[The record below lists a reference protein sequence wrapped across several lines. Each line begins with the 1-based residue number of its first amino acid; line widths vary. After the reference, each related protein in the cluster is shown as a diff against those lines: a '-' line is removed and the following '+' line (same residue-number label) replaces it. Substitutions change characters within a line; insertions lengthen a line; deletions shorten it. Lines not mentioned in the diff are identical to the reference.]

1 MSAASRAAPPA
12 RNAPCPCGSGKR
24 YKDCHGA
31 LVAGPA
37 LPAADSLEALLRQ
50 AEHASARGE
59 LALAESC
66 WQRILAIDPDHPE
79 ALFHL
84 GNRAHQ
90 RREPAIAIECFERA
104 LLRAPGHPAILNN
117 LGLALEATGDRER
130 AEACYRGVL
139 AADPQH
145 ADALLNLA
153 NVSFG
158 AGRYGDAALLH
169 ERAAAVRRNESPEVW
184 VQRALA
190 QERILDFAGAE
201 SSFQEA
207 ARLAP
212 EDGRIQTNLATLY
225 IRQRRHAEAEKPLA
239 KALALD
245 PEAPYAL
252 SSLAYVRQQRCAW
265 QGLGELHERIGR
277 LLDRPGG
284 LQQPFN
290 PFPILA
296 MPTSPQQRLV
306 AARNW
311 ARGFAPAA
319 PVSLPRLKFVPGE
332 RLRIGF
338 VSSDFRPHASA
349 YLQMDLWERIDRR
362 RFEAFA
368 YGIVQKDG
376 GPVGQR
382 IERAFEHFA
391 DVSLESSARIA
402 QRIRDDRIAI
412 LFDLNGYT
420 RHAREAIFAL
430 RPAPVQVNGLGYLGT
445 LGADWY
451 DYILTD
457 RFVTPERSTAYFV
470 ERPLYLDEC
479 YCPGSRQRDVAR
491 ETGDRAAHGL
501 PAKGLVFCCFNSAYK
516 ILPEVFAVWMR
527 LLRAAPQS
535 VLWLTETKS
544 DTADNLRR
552 EATAAGVD
560 PFRLVFGPRLP
571 LPQHLARHAHADL
584 FLDTTPYN
592 AGATCNDALFMGV
605 PVLTCA
611 GETMSS
617 RVAGSQLRAA
627 GLPELVTLDLAA
639 YETLGLELAAQPAR
653 LRKYRAFLAANRD
666 TQPLFD
672 LERYAAN
679 FADALERVWEDHT
692 GKASVS
698 SNV

>member
-1 MSAASRAAPPA
+1 MSEASLGARPA

-31 LVAGPA
+31 LDAGPGA
-37 LPAADSLEALLRQ
+37 PPPDSPATLLRQ
-50 AEHASARGE
+50 AEQASARGE
-59 LALAESC
+59 HALAEAC
-66 WQRILAIDPDHPE
+66 WQRIVAVDPDQPE

-84 GNRAHQ
+84 GNRA
-90 RREPAIAIECFERA
+90 RERDEPAVAIDCFERA
-104 LLRAPGHPAILNN
+104 LRRAPGHPAILNN
-117 LGLALEATGDRER
+117 LGLALEAKGQVER

-145 ADALLNLA
+145 PDALLNLA
-153 NVSFG
+153 NISFG
-158 AGRYGDAALLH
+158 TGRYADTALLH
-169 ERAAAVRRNESPEVW
+169 ERAAAVRRSVSPAVW

-190 QERILDFAGAE
+190 QERTLDFAGAE
-201 SSFQEA
+201 SSLQEA
-207 ARLAP
+207 VRLAP
-212 EDGRIQTNLATLY
+212 DDGRILANLATLY
-225 IRQRRHAEAEKPLA
+225 IRQRRHAEAEEPLA
-239 KALALD
+239 KTLALD

-252 SSLAYVRQQRCAW
+252 STLAYVRQQRCQW
-265 QGLGELHERIGR
+265 KGLGELHERIR
-277 LLDRPGG
+277 HLLDRPAPFS
-284 LQQPFN
+284 QPFN
-290 PFPILA
+290 PFPLLA
-296 MPTSPQQRLV
+296 MPISPRQRLV

-319 PVSLPRLKFVPGE
+319 PVSPPRVKLVPGE

-368 YGIVQKDG
+368 YGIVARDS
-376 GPVGQR
+376 GPIGQR

-391 DVSLESSARIA
+391 DVSSESSSGIAR
-402 QRIRDDRIAI
+402 RIRDDRIGI

-430 RPAPVQVNGLGYLGT
+430 RPAPLQLNGLGYLGT

-457 RFVTPERSTAYFV
+457 RFVTPEGSRGYFV
-470 ERPLYLDEC
+470 EEPLYLDGC

-516 ILPEVFAVWMR
+516 ILPEIFAVWMR
-527 LLRAAPQS
+527 LLRASRQS

-552 EATAAGVD
+552 EALAAGID
-560 PFRLVFGPRLP
+560 PSRLIFAPRLP
-571 LPQHLARHAHADL
+571 LPQHLARHVHADL

-605 PVLTCA
+605 PLLTCA

-617 RVAGSQLRAA
+617 RVAASQLHAA
-627 GLPELVTLDLAA
+627 GLPELVTYDLTA
-639 YETLGLELAAQPAR
+639 YETLARELIAEPRR
-653 LRKYRAFLAANRD
+653 LQEFRDQLAANRD
-666 TQPLFD
+666 THPLFD

-679 FADALERVWEDHT
+679 FADAIERVWADHA
-692 GKASVS
+692 GGAPV
-698 SNV
+698 